1 MSVTT
6 IVIIPARYH
15 STRFPG
21 KPLVDINGKSMI
33 NRVYDQAIKS
43 KSASQVWVATDNEQI
58 FNHVEGFG
66 GKAIYTSPE
75 HGSGT
80 SRVAEAASLLLDDK
94 HEDAVI
100 VNLQGDEPFINPQQ
114 IDDLIKLFEDSTVE
128 IATLV
133 KKIDT
138 IDELKSVGEAKVV
151 IDHENNAMCFSR
163 SIIPYDNSN
172 NMDVVSDTYYKH
184 VGIYA
189 YRFSILKEIVNLSL
203 CDVEKLESLE
213 QLRWLYYGYKIKVA
227 KTEYESYCVDTPED
241 LKKLINKKLPNY

>member
-1 MSVTT
+1 MSVTA

-21 KPLVDINGKSMI
+21 KPLVDINGKTMI
-33 NRVYDQAIKS
+33 NRVYEQAVKS
-43 KSASQVWVATDNEQI
+43 KLASQVWVATDNEHI

-80 SRVAEAASLLLDDK
+80 SRVAEAASLLLDK
-94 HEDAVI
+94 NDAII

-114 IDDLIKLFEDSTVE
+114 IDDLIKLFEDESVE

-151 IDHENNAMCFSR
+151 VDHENNAMYFSR
-163 SIIPYDNSN
+163 SIIPFDNSKNIDVEN
-172 NMDVVSDTYYKH
+172 NTYYKH

-189 YRFSILKEIVNLSL
+189 YRYSTLKEIDKLSP
-203 CDVEKLESLE
+203 CDTEKLESLE